1 MYNEIGLLGIG
12 TGDTAYWW
20 TVVIAVIVAYL
31 IGNISPAILI
41 GRAHGIDI
49 KKEGSGNAGTT
60 NVLRVLGKKAAI
72 ATLIIDILKGS
83 VAVVLAGVLCG
94 NEVAQLCVLAV
105 FAGHV
110 WPIFFKFKGGKGV
123 ATAFG
128 ALTAYIP
135 LMGLT
140 ALLIVA
146 VGVAISRRMSFGSLL
161 GALTFPAVAY
171 FYDKT
176 FVPIGTVLA
185 ILILIKHAGNIK
197 RLLNGEEPKL
207 GAKKKETREDI

>member
-1 MYNEIGLLGIG
+1 MYNSVGLLGIAAG
-12 TGDTAYWW
+12 NAGYEWMVIIAI
-20 TVVIAVIVAYL
+20 VVADL

-41 GRAHGIDI
+41 GKAHGIDI

-60 NVLRVLGKKAAI
+60 NVLRVLGKKAAV

-83 VAVVLAGVLCG
+83 IAVVLAGLLCG
-94 NEVAQLCVLAV
+94 NTVAQICVLAV
-105 FAGHV
+105 VAGHI
-110 WPIFFKFKGGKGV
+110 WPIFFGFKGGKGV

-128 ALTAYIP
+128 ALTAYMP

-161 GALTFPAVAY
+161 GAVTFPAVTY

-176 FVPIGTVLA
+176 FMPVGVALA
-185 ILILIKHAGNIK
+185 VILLVKHRGNIK
-197 RLLNGEEPKL
+197 RLIKGEEPKL
-207 GAKKKETREDI
+207 GAKKNDVQDKR